1 MDSKCL
7 VMAVFA
13 GTVHMFENNLNN
25 QNSVQK
31 AIESR
36 LMSGDDCRN
45 LVQNVLS
52 SILLYKN

>member
-1 MDSKCL
+1 L

-36 LMSGDDCRN
+36 LMSGDDCRH